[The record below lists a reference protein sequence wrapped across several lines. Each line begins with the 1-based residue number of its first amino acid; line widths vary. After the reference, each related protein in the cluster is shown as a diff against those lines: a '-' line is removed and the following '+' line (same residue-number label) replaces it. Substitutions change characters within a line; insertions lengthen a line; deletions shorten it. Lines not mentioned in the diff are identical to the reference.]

1 FLGQISLES
10 GDLQYVEEINK
21 SDYCQASGEYPCE
34 AGKQYYGRGPIQLS
48 WNYNYKDFGKAAGKD
63 LVKNPELVATDADLV
78 WYSAMWFWNAPKWNG
93 NIHDVVG
100 KPGGFAKTTFIING
114 GLECGVNPPNKD
126 SEKVRIASFKK
137 FCDLLGV
144 APGDNLSCQTSDF
157 PPKSV

>member
-1 FLGQISLES
+1 
-10 GDLQYVEEINK
+10 
-21 SDYCQASGEYPCE
+21 
-34 AGKQYYGRGPIQLS
+34 
-48 WNYNYKDFGKAAGKD
+48 
-63 LVKNPELVATDADLV
+63 
-78 WYSAMWFWNAPKWNG
+78 
-93 NIHDVVG
+93 G

-157 PPKSV
+157 PPKSAYFTDSGNTTSADSTVPTKGQCGGANYDGPTECADDALCVKINDAFSECVLKSAL